1 MSIGVQVD
9 DNGISVKSYRE
20 VRTALAERM
29 QAIFGASL
37 DLSPSS
43 PDGQLLDLFCY
54 AYNDAAQA
62 IQGGYAE
69 LDVNSASGTFLDNIG
84 TIMGVPRN
92 GIEDDDVYRALII
105 SSDVKGLAT
114 FDTMVTYLVKN
125 IGVGVTMINNDE
137 PEEDNGIPGHSFAV
151 FVPDTLTEITDDQI
165 AQAIWKCKP
174 AGIKSFGSSSGT
186 AVDKLGTAHTVQ
198 FNRVTKTD
206 AYYMRISVTEYTEE
220 QLPDDFQEQVA
231 HAVAVW
237 AVGEFTQGKDII
249 PKRAVQ
255 AVYKVPGID
264 DVTIEVSADGETGW
278 TEDRIPIDIDKY
290 AYVPEE
296 NITVTKVT

>member
-1 MSIGVQVD
+1 MSLALNVD
-9 DNGISVKSYRE
+9 SNGITVKSFRE
-20 VRTALAERM
+20 VRKSLAERF
-29 QAIFGASL
+29 QGIFGQSI

-43 PDGQLLDLFCY
+43 PDGQLLDLFVY
-54 AYNDAAQA
+54 AYSDSAEAVQGA
-62 IQGGYAE
+62 IAN
-69 LDVNSASGTFLDNIG
+69 LDVNSARGAFLDNIG
-84 TIMGVPRN
+84 TIMGIPRN

-165 AQAIWKCKP
+165 AQSIWECKP
-174 AGIKSFGSSSGT
+174 AGIKSSGSSSGT
-186 AVDKLGTAHTVQ
+186 AVEKLGTAHTVQ

-220 QLPDDFQEQVA
+220 QLPDDFRGQVA
-231 HAVAVW
+231 NAVAVW

-249 PKRAVQ
+249 PKRAIQ

-278 TEDRIPIDIDKY
+278 TENRIPIDIDKY
-290 AYVPEE
+290 AYIPEE

>member
-1 MSIGVQVD
+1 MSLALNVD
-9 DNGISVKSYRE
+9 SNGITVKSFRE
-20 VRTALAERM
+20 VRKSLAERF
-29 QAIFGASL
+29 QGIFGQSI

-43 PDGQLLDLFCY
+43 PDGQLLDLFVY
-54 AYNDAAQA
+54 AYSDSAEAVQGA
-62 IQGGYAE
+62 IAN
-69 LDVNSASGTFLDNIG
+69 LDVNSARGAFLDNIG
-84 TIMGVPRN
+84 TIMGIPRN

-165 AQAIWKCKP
+165 AQSIWECKP

-186 AVDKLGTAHTVQ
+186 AVEKLGTAHTVQ

-220 QLPDDFQEQVA
+220 QLPDDFRGQVA
-231 HAVAVW
+231 NAVAVW

-249 PKRAVQ
+249 PKRAIQ

-278 TEDRIPIDIDKY
+278 TENRIPIDIDKY
-290 AYVPEE
+290 AYIPEE
-296 NITVTKVT
+296 NITVTKVK